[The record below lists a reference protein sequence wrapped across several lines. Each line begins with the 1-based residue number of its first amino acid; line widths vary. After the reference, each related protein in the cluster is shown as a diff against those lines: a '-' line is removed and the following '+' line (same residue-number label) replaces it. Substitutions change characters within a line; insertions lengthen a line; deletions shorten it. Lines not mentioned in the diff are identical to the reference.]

1 MARKMAGEESGRGNS
16 IGKQHLIRA
25 ADPDDAA
32 AVTAIYAHHVQ
43 HGTASFDTVPPD
55 ADFWRAKIVD
65 ITGRGWPFLVV
76 EGEGG
81 VVGYAYAT
89 QFRDRPAY
97 AETCEDSI
105 YIAPDQA
112 GRGLGSALMA
122 ALLPA
127 AADAGFR
134 QMIAVVGGG
143 EPASVALHR
152 KFGFVIAGR
161 MRDVGRK
168 FGRLL
173 DTVYLQHAFDS
184 DEIA

>member
-1 MARKMAGEESGRGNS
+1 M
-16 IGKQHLIRA
+16 LICP

-32 AVTAIYAHHVQ
+32 PIAAIYAHHVL
-43 HGTASFDTVPPD
+43 HGTASFDTEPPD
-55 ADFWRAKIVD
+55 ADYWRTKIVD
-65 ITGRGWPFLVV
+65 IIDRGWPFLVV
-76 EGEGG
+76 KVNGA

-97 AETCEDSI
+97 AETCENSI
-105 YIAPDQA
+105 YIAPLYS

-127 AADAGFR
+127 ASKAGFR

-143 EPASVALHR
+143 EPASIALHE
-152 KFGFVIAGR
+152 KFGFKTTGR
-161 MRDVGRK
+161 MHNVGRK

-173 DTVYLQHAFDS
+173 DTVYLQRGLDNQA
-184 DEIA
+184 